1 MSSAKVAVVDYSA
14 GNLTSVALALRHLGY
29 DPLVTSRP
37 EDIAAADRV
46 IFPGVGAAGAAMEN
60 IATRGLDESLKAVVA
75 RGRPVLGICIG
86 CQIVLDHS
94 EEDSGTTCLGL
105 IPGKVRRFQFSD
117 GIDRKVPHMG
127 WNEVEFVQ
135 NHALTDG
142 IDTGSQFYFVHS
154 YHPVPT
160 ELSVVYGYS
169 TYGDVRF
176 AAFLAAGNLA
186 TVQFHTEKSGPPGLR
201 LLSNFLSWTP

>member
-135 NHALTDG
+135 NHALTKRC
-142 IDTGSQFYFVHS
+142 QF
-154 YHPVPT
+154 
-160 ELSVVYGYS
+160 
-169 TYGDVRF
+169 
-176 AAFLAAGNLA
+176 
-186 TVQFHTEKSGPPGLR
+186 
-201 LLSNFLSWTP
+201 